1 MSEDHLVTVAQQVAD
16 CVAAIE
22 AALAERARQD
32 PVEFSMAM
40 PPRSASVSVA
50 YVVLERRRGAWG
62 LFFHE
67 LQTPTGMLVDVV
79 MAMASQSKASV
90 EATVTP
96 LRDTALMVRAEFL
109 KRSEKFVAGALD
121 AMEAARTS
129 AVPALAAGDRA
140 LAKLR
145 EKPTEG

>member
-1 MSEDHLVTVAQQVAD
+1 VSEEIHLVTVAQQVAD

-32 PVEFSMAM
+32 PVEFSMVM

-50 YVVLERRRGAWG
+50 YVVLERRRGTWG
-62 LFFHE
+62 LFLHE
-67 LQTPTGMLVDVV
+67 VQTPAGMVLEVV
-79 MAMASQSKASV
+79 V

-96 LRDTALMVRAEFL
+96 LRDTALTVRVQFL
-109 KRSEKFVAGALD
+109 DRSEKFVAGALD

-145 EKPTEG
+145 EKQTDG

>member
-1 MSEDHLVTVAQQVAD
+1 MSEEIHLVTVAQQVAD

-32 PVEFSMAM
+32 PVEFSMVM

-50 YVVLERRRGAWG
+50 YVVLERRRGTWG
-62 LFFHE
+62 LFLHE
-67 LQTPTGMLVDVV
+67 VQTPAGMVLEVV
-79 MAMASQSKASV
+79 V

-96 LRDTALMVRAEFL
+96 LRDTALTVRVQFL
-109 KRSEKFVAGALD
+109 DRSEKFVAGALD

-145 EKPTEG
+145 EKQTDG